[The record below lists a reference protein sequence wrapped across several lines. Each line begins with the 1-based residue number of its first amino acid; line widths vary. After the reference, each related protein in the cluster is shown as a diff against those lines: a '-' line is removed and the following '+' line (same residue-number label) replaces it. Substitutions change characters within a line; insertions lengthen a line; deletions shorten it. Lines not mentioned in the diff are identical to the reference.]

1 MTISIEH
8 PSIGMA
14 AEPRRLRVCH
24 IMSAD
29 LWAGAEVQLATV
41 ASYLAERPD
50 VDLFVVLFNDGALAR
65 ELRALAIDVTVV
77 DEQRTSA
84 AGIVAFL
91 AGFLR
96 ARGIDIVHTHRH
108 KDNLL
113 GTAAAKLAR
122 VPHVVRTVHGLGEP
136 MRGWDRVKYQLL
148 DRVDR
153 IALSYFS
160 DAIIAVSRHTAETL
174 RASGYRRSI
183 VRHIHNGV
191 NLQKVRPSHG
201 RAQLRRALGVGPDAL
216 LIGTAGR
223 LSPVKAQD
231 DLIRA
236 AKLLD
241 AQVPGVRVLMAG
253 DGPLRGQLE
262 ALAAQLGISRQVLF
276 AGARDDIYDLI
287 AAMDIFVLPSLSE
300 GVPMALLE
308 AMALGT
314 PVVATAVGG
323 VPEMVTNRATG
334 LLVPPRDER
343 ALADAC
349 LELALNRPR
358 ALRLA
363 DRARRSVEEEFSRD
377 ANGRAV
383 VDAYHSIA
391 GRPNAATG
399 HGVPRPL
406 GLARLSAALVRGFM
420 SYARR
425 RCRHAL
431 DIGIERRR
439 MQRLRHNPDRL
450 TSALRS
456 ARGILIVC
464 QGNIIRSPFAA
475 RLVAQA
481 LSDHGRVAVK
491 SAGLGAVPGRP
502 PHPTAAQ
509 IATTRSVDLTGH
521 AASPL
526 APDIVSS
533 SDVIFVMDVPQ
544 LIAVRERFPEA
555 WDRTFLLTCLAAD
568 APLEIGDPVDGD
580 ESRFQSCFDHIS
592 RAVRPIVHTLAGGAT
607 IQ

>member
-1 MTISIEH
+1 ME
-8 PSIGMA
+8 
-14 AEPRRLRVCH
+14 
-24 IMSAD
+24 
-29 LWAGAEVQLATV
+29 
-41 ASYLAERPD
+41 
-50 VDLFVVLFNDGALAR
+50 
-65 ELRALAIDVTVV
+65 
-77 DEQRTSA
+77 
-84 AGIVAFL
+84 
-91 AGFLR
+91 
-96 ARGIDIVHTHRH
+96 
-108 KDNLL
+108 
-113 GTAAAKLAR
+113 
-122 VPHVVRTVHGLGEP
+122 
-136 MRGWDRVKYQLL
+136 
-148 DRVDR
+148 
-153 IALSYFS
+153 
-160 DAIIAVSRHTAETL
+160 
-174 RASGYRRSI
+174 
-183 VRHIHNGV
+183 
-191 NLQKVRPSHG
+191 
-201 RAQLRRALGVGPDAL
+201 
-216 LIGTAGR
+216 
-223 LSPVKAQD
+223 
-231 DLIRA
+231 
-236 AKLLD
+236 
-241 AQVPGVRVLMAG
+241 VPGVRVLIAG

-262 ALAAQLGISRQVLF
+262 ALAARLGISRQVLF
-276 AGARDDIYDLI
+276 VGARDDIYDLI

-323 VPEMVTNRATG
+323 VPEIVTNRANG
-334 LLVPPRDER
+334 LLVPPRDEC

-349 LELALNRPR
+349 LELALNRPW
-358 ALRLA
+358 ALTLA
-363 DRARRSVEEEFSRD
+363 GRARRIVEDEFSRD

-391 GRPNAATG
+391 GPPNAAAG
-399 HGVPRPL
+399 HDMPRPV
-406 GLARLSAALVRGFM
+406 GVVRLSAALVRGFM
-420 SYARR
+420 AYARR
-425 RCRHAL
+425 RCRDAV

-456 ARGILIVC
+456 ARAILIVC

-481 LSDHGRVAVK
+481 LSDRGRVAVK

-521 AASPL
+521 AASSL
-526 APDIVSS
+526 APDIVRS

-544 LIAVRERFPEA
+544 LIAMRERFPEA

-592 RAVRPIVHTLAGGAT
+592 RAVRPIVHTLASGAT